1 MRGKL
6 QTGFQQH
13 CKKLW
18 LIRRRR
24 FTTMFSGWMPQFP
37 RFFCS
42 RSSDS
47 EDTYTT
53 TYSSSSSSSNSSSSS
68 SSSRIIGRFFVFFY
82 ARLIVAKIHIENKL
96 DVIRRMI
103 IRNNN
108 SVLLENHFLNWVFEK
123 ILLQY
128 GLVRNIL
135 WALTASTKDACKEP
149 CIRTKGTTK
158 RSITIQKL
166 LITIKHYVIIKQ

>member
-1 MRGKL
+1 VANQKTPFHHDVLRL
-6 QTGFQQH
+6 NASIPP
-13 CKKLW
+13 L
-18 LIRRRR
+18 
-24 FTTMFSGWMPQFP
+24 
-37 RFFCS
+37 FCS

-53 TYSSSSSSSNSSSSS
+53 TYSSSSS

-135 WALTASTKDACKEP
+135 WALTTSTKDACKEP

-166 LITIKHYVIIKQ
+166 LITIKHETKTNHETKTPQMKQIIINV